1 MAVASISSNYIGR
14 RKDISILQ
22 YPDASVIDAQ
32 TVAPVFGRTT
42 RMCTG
47 TQKLV
52 QRYAIILLTNINSQ
66 ENFPSFGTNFLYPLR
81 AGISPVDNL
90 QATQIFKLASYTAV
104 NTLKRYQI
112 DNPDI
117 PLDETISTAELTD
130 ISVYGGSASFEVTIK
145 TEAGDTIDFVVPI
158 PK

>member
-1 MAVASISSNYIGR
+1 MAIATTSSNYIGR

-22 YPDASVIDAQ
+22 YPDASGVEAQ
-32 TVAPVFGRTT
+32 TVFPVFGKTT
-42 RMCTG
+42 RMCAG
-47 TQKLV
+47 VQKLV
-52 QRYAIILLTNINSQ
+52 QKYAIILLTNINSQ
-66 ENFPSFGTNFLYPLR
+66 ENFPTFGADFLYPLQ

-90 QATQIFKLASYTAV
+90 QATQIFKLASYNAV

-117 PLDETISTAELTD
+117 PADETILAAELTN
-130 ISVYGGSASFEVTIK
+130 ISVYGGAVSFEVTIR
-145 TEAGDTIDFVVPI
+145 TEAGDAIDFVVPI

>member
-1 MAVASISSNYIGR
+1 MAVATISSNYTGR

-22 YPDASVIDAQ
+22 YPDASTASTQ
-32 TVAPVFGRTT
+32 TMFPVFGKTT
-42 RMCTG
+42 RMCAG
-47 TQKLV
+47 VQKLV
-52 QRYAIILLTNINSQ
+52 QKYAIILLTNINSQ
-66 ENFPSFGTNFLYPLR
+66 ETFPLFGTDFLYPLR

-90 QATQIFKLASYTAV
+90 QATQLFNLASYAAV

-117 PLDETISTAELTD
+117 PADETITTAELTN